1 MTWRHIARRD
11 GTLTLG
17 TRSVKLL
24 LGALVTVV
32 LLAGYIYPIAGTE
45 PLTTARFPEFVL
57 GALTTLVPFV
67 GVLTSYGAIVGDRE
81 SGAIRLSLSLP
92 LSRRGLVLGKTVGRA
107 GLVIGALVGS
117 LLVAG
122 ALVVY
127 PFGELALLPFLGFLG
142 LATLFGMVWSG
153 LGIAVSLAA
162 ATRRRALVLGF
173 GLVFLFAIVWD
184 TASQALA
191 LGLEAAGL
199 IDGQLPGTLQFV
211 LGLTPGRV
219 LERATTGLITPG
231 TGVEGPWYLGGWIAL
246 GLLALW
252 AVVPLGLAY
261 RRFEG
266 SDLA

>member
-11 GTLTLG
+11 GALTAR
-17 TRSVKLL
+17 TRSTRLL

-32 LLAGYIYPIAGTE
+32 VLAGYLYPIAGTA
-45 PLTTARFPEFVL
+45 PFTTARFPGFVI
-57 GALTTLVPFV
+57 GALTTVVPFV
-67 GVLTSYGAIVGDRE
+67 GVLTSYGAVVGDRE

-92 LSRRGLVLGKTVGRA
+92 LSRSDLVLGKTVGRA
-107 GLVIGALVGS
+107 GLVVGALVGS
-117 LLVAG
+117 LLLAG

-127 PFGELALLPFLGFLG
+127 PFGELALARFLAFLVV
-142 LATLFGMVWSG
+142 AALFGLVWSG

-184 TASQALA
+184 AAAEALA
-191 LGLEAAGL
+191 LGLEAAGI
-199 IDGQLPGTLQFV
+199 IDGQLPGPVQFA

-219 LERATTGLITPG
+219 FERVTVDLVVPG
-231 TGVEGPWYLGGWIAL
+231 TGVEGPWYLGGWVAL
-246 GLLALW
+246 GLLVLW
-252 AVVPLGLAY
+252 AAVPLGLAY

>member
-11 GTLTLG
+11 GTLTIRA
-17 TRSVKLL
+17 RSVKLL
-24 LGALVTVV
+24 LGAMVTVV

-45 PLTTARFPEFVL
+45 PFTTARFPGFVIS
-57 GALTTLVPFV
+57 ALTTLVPFV

-92 LSRRGLVLGKTVGRA
+92 LSRRGLVLGKTAGRA

-127 PFGELALLPFLGFLG
+127 PFGELAPLRFLGFLA
-142 LATLFGMVWSG
+142 LAALFGMIWSG

-162 ATRRRALVLGF
+162 ATRRRALVLGM
-173 GLVFLFAIVWD
+173 GLVFLFVIVWD
-184 TASQALA
+184 AMSEALS
-191 LGLEAAGL
+191 LGLEAAGV
-199 IDGQLPGTLQFV
+199 IDGQLPDALQFV

-231 TGVEGPWYLGGWIAL
+231 TGVEGPWYLGGWVAL